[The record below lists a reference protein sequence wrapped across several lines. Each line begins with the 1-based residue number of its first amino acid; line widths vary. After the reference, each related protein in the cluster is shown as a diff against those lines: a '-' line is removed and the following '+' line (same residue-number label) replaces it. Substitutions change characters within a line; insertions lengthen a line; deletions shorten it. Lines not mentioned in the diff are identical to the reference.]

1 VQYQFVDIEINRQLE
16 PIREPAGAGRIAL
29 LVRRATWPVGFSMCE
44 TKQGAGL
51 SVPEMEEMIGPELKV
66 KIVSVAI
73 ADELTLAEWRP
84 ALLHPLPLCARA
96 PALPCWPDAWTRF
109 VHFAT
114 GATSNF
120 S

>member
-1 VQYQFVDIEINRQLE
+1 VHYHFVDIEITRQLE
-16 PIREPAGAGRIAL
+16 PIREPAGAGRNAL
-29 LVRRATWPVGFSMCE
+29 LVRRATRPVGFSMRE
-44 TKQGAGL
+44 TKQGAAL
-51 SVPEMEEMIGPELKV
+51 SVPEMEELIGPGLKV
-66 KIVSVAI
+66 KIVSAAI
-73 ADELTLAEWRP
+73 ADELTLAEWHP

-96 PALPCWPDAWTRF
+96 PFLPCWRDAWTRF